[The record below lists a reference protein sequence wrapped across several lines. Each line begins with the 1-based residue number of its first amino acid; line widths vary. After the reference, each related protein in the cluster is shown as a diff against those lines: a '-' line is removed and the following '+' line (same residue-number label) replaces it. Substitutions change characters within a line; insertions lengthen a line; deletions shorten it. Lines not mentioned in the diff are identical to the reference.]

1 MCVRNIYIYIYIYR
15 RWKLTYSIKLSFVM
29 MPIQTSQVNSQ
40 YISEY
45 TERNYYPSNIVF
57 GHLKWNLQM
66 GKIYHDQFGL
76 YHYFIRLFV
85 NYFVADHI
93 KKRDILRIVIKKLQ
107 EIFQVTTKT

>member
-1 MCVRNIYIYIYIYR
+1 MVIIDIYR

-66 GKIYHDQFGL
+66 GKIYHDQFRIISLFYPTVCELLCCRL
-76 YHYFIRLFV
+76 Y
-85 NYFVADHI
+85 
-93 KKRDILRIVIKKLQ
+93 KKERYT
-107 EIFQVTTKT
+107 ENCY